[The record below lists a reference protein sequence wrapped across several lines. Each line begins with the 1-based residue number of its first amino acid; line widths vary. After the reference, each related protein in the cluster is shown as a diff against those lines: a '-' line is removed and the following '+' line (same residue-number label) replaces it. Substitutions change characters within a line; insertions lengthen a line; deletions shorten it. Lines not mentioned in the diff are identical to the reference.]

1 VILGQIVLSA
11 VALIGVGVAQWLDI
25 PIGFWLATAL
35 LTVFSLGGAL
45 AGPMQQAYVN
55 ESIPSQQRAT
65 VLSFSSLMGSAG
77 GVVAQPVLGRVADV
91 YSLGLGYLLAGA
103 LYAVQIPFIW
113 VVRRMGLDAD
123 QLTKRLDV
131 TPGEDLA

>member
-1 VILGQIVLSA
+1 
-11 VALIGVGVAQWLDI
+11 
-25 PIGFWLATAL
+25 
-35 LTVFSLGGAL
+35 
-45 AGPMQQAYVN
+45 MQQAYVN